1 MALDL
6 AGHGES
12 EGGRELWTMPA
23 FGHDVARVAE
33 VVTGTFTGEKAPLV
47 LIGHSMA
54 GEVIVEAARW
64 LSQERRVVGL
74 IGVDCLWDPDRDI
87 TAELIETTLEPFR
100 ADYVGA
106 AGAYVRDLFL
116 PGSDPGLVEG
126 LVRSMTAVPAPVGL
140 GALEQI
146 LLHRPVLRESLRR
159 LEAPISVI
167 NSIDWRPMNLDAARR
182 YGIEVKALP
191 GVGHFSMLE
200 EPSAVNGLI
209 DQILDDWRATPSRQI
224 T

>member
-87 TAELIETTLEPFR
+87 DEELIEKTLAPFR
-100 ADYVGA
+100 EDYASA
-106 AGAYVRDLFL
+106 AEAYVRALFL
-116 PGSDPGLVEG
+116 PDADPGLVQE
-126 LVRSMTAVPAPVGL
+126 VVESMLATPADVGL

-146 LLHRPVLRESLRR
+146 LLHRPVLRQSLRR
-159 LEAPISVI
+159 LTVPITVI
-167 NSIDWRPMNLDAARR
+167 NSVSWRPMNLDSAAK
-182 YGIEVKALP
+182 YGIAVRELP
-191 GVGHFSMLE
+191 EVGHFSMLE
-200 EPSAVNGLI
+200 APGHVNQCLEVLI
-209 DQILDDWRATPSRQI
+209 QSIG
-224 T
+224 